1 MGCLFARS
9 ESHFAKYFSLFL
21 LQVVTNGL
29 QRENLTHHGKNG
41 NKTHMSIHNC
51 KWLVRIYLTQKYTKK
66 GRNKVY
72 VTA

>member
-51 KWLVRIYLTQKYTKK
+51 KWLVRI
-66 GRNKVY
+66 
-72 VTA
+72 